1 MPLDDANAGIRITHM
16 KSAGSKY
23 QSGRKGTEIG
33 ALIRAE
39 IRAACKA
46 DGPLK
51 GCKVSVRFS
60 WSTHAKSID
69 IAIQAAPVTV
79 LGAAYVLHYARTPH
93 VHFDRPASERITAAG
108 HAIRAACEAIA
119 REYNRSDSDSQTD
132 YFNDEFF
139 CHVDFSSELEE
150 AQRAQILAPHPACC
164 GCSDCE
170 DALAA

>member
-1 MPLDDANAGIRITHM
+1 M

-23 QSGRKGTEIG
+23 VSGRKGTEIA
-33 ALIRAE
+33 ALIRSD

-51 GCKVSVRFS
+51 GCKMSVRFS

-69 IAIQAAPVTV
+69 IVIQAAPVTV
-79 LGAAYVLHYARTPH
+79 LGAAYVLHYARTPNA
-93 VHFDRPASERITAAG
+93 HFDRPASERITAAG

-119 REYNRSDSDSQTD
+119 REYNRFDTDLQTD
-132 YFNDEFF
+132 YHNDEFF
-139 CHVDFSSELEE
+139 LSVDFSSDLED

-170 DALAA
+170 DTLAA